1 MDVIS
6 VGLLGLLAV
15 LVAVQLKAVRS
26 EYAVYA
32 ALAAGLVIAF
42 YTVGRLGAVA
52 ETVEQFMD
60 ALPVDAV
67 YIMTLLKM
75 IGITYTVQL
84 CAGLCKDAGYSS
96 IAGQIETFGKLT
108 LLSLGLPAVLSLLD
122 TVRAFL
128 YEGLQ

>member
-1 MDVIS
+1 MGVIS
-6 VGLLGLLAV
+6 VGMLGLLAV
-15 LVAVQLKAVRS
+15 LVAVQLKAFRN
-26 EYAVYA
+26 EYAIYA
-32 ALAAGLVIAF
+32 ALAAGVIIAF
-42 YTVGRLGAVA
+42 YTAGRLEAVA
-52 ETVEQFMD
+52 DAVGQFVD

-67 YIMTLLKM
+67 YLTTLLKM

-96 IAGQIETFGKLT
+96 IASQIETFGKLT

-128 YEGLQ
+128 YEGL

>member
-1 MDVIS
+1 MGVIS
-6 VGLLGLLAV
+6 VGLMGLLAV
-15 LVAVQLKAVRS
+15 LVAVQLKAFCS

-32 ALAAGLVIAF
+32 ALAAGLIIAF
-42 YTVGRLGAVA
+42 YTVGRL
-52 ETVEQFMD
+52 ETVTAAVEQFMD

-67 YIMTLLKM
+67 YVTTLLKM

-108 LLSLGLPAVLSLLD
+108 VLSLGLPAVLSLLD

-128 YEGLQ
+128 YEGL

>member
-1 MDVIS
+1 MSVIS
-6 VGLLGLLAV
+6 VGLMGLLAV
-15 LVAVQLKAVRS
+15 LAAVQLKAFCS

-32 ALAAGLVIAF
+32 ALAAGLIIAF
-42 YTVGRLGAVA
+42 YTVGRL
-52 ETVEQFMD
+52 ETVTAAVEQFMD

-67 YIMTLLKM
+67 YVTTLLKM

-108 LLSLGLPAVLSLLD
+108 VLSLGLPAVLSLLD

-128 YEGLQ
+128 YEGL